1 MADTYETCELIN
13 YIHEIAKMDAPEHL
27 ERVAEFLGDDWESKS
42 GQNIEVKICE
52 GCTRIDTETSY
63 SWAE

>member
-1 MADTYETCELIN
+1 MTDNYTTDELIDHIYETQG
-13 YIHEIAKMDAPEHL
+13 MDASDHL
-27 ERVAEFLGDDWESKS
+27 NRVAEFLGDDWESKS

-63 SWAE
+63 SWT

>member
-1 MADTYETCELIN
+1 MTDTYTTDELIAHI
-13 YIHEIAKMDAPEHL
+13 YETKGMDASDHL

-63 SWAE
+63 SWI